1 MEIST
6 RNKVQPAEVKRLDR
20 PASGLAAPTK
30 NTTPKVREVRSVR
43 TEQVRQEQQQ
53 LKQQQAAAQQPQK
66 IGLLGI
72 ASRISNSL
80 RLGIAARLGSRQVA
94 DEVTKEELAEYK
106 TIEQKMAERGP
117 DKREMALRKHHESQT
132 QQGVIREQLRNSQVS
147 APAGYL
153 EALEAEIEALEEGE
167 EELDSIDRAKVRAN
181 LPKSARLSMSHGR
194 VLANA
199 SILLGLL
206 PKAVEKWLELVAQGK
221 KAGPTLREMKQLS
234 RF

>member
-1 MEIST
+1 M
-6 RNKVQPAEVKRLDR
+6 
-20 PASGLAAPTK
+20 GL
-30 NTTPKVREVRSVR
+30 
-43 TEQVRQEQQQ
+43 
-53 LKQQQAAAQQPQK
+53 
-66 IGLLGI
+66 

-80 RLGIAARLGSRQVA
+80 RLGIATRLNRQVA
-94 DEVTKEELAEYK
+94 DEVTKEELTEYK

-117 DKREMALRKHHESQT
+117 DKREVALRKHQESQT
-132 QQGVIREQLRNSQVS
+132 QQGVIREQLRNSQVG

-153 EALEAEIEALEEGE
+153 EALEAEVEALEEGE

-181 LPKSARLSMSHGR
+181 LPKSARLSLSHGR
-194 VLANA
+194 VLANS